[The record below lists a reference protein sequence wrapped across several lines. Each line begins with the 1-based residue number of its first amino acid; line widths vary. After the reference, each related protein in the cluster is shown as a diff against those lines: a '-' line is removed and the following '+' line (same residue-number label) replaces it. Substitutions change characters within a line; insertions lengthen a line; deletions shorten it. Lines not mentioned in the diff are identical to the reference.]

1 MSTLQSTV
9 QVLEKLSQWQWAYE
23 TVYHLC
29 LVKVLLL
36 HTLLLIFP
44 ILSFSLF
51 YFSLLISFFLLLCL
65 FLFSYFSLYFFF
77 LNNFRLDH
85 NMKILLLHSS
95 HQSHNLGQ
103 FPLTNPLPI
112 LKSIHVILIRCPKYY
127 LVSTASELIITKFSD
142 FCIGK
147 CIL

>member
-1 MSTLQSTV
+1 M
-9 QVLEKLSQWQWAYE
+9 QVLEKLSQWQRTYE

-36 HTLLLIFP
+36 HTLLLI
-44 ILSFSLF
+44 LSIVSFCLFF

-77 LNNFRLDH
+77 LNNFRFDH
-85 NMKILLLHSS
+85 DMKILLLHSS

-103 FPLTNPLPI
+103 FSLTNPFPI